1 MGFNSTVPG
10 LIGRK
15 CLEAKKLK
23 LNFFR
28 DVKIS
33 DMFCYAIPLLEQNL
47 DYVILH
53 VGSNDAPY
61 KARYFGWNIGINQF
75 H

>member
-1 MGFNSTVPG
+1 
-10 LIGRK
+10 
-15 CLEAKKLK
+15 
-23 LNFFR
+23 
-28 DVKIS
+28 
-33 DMFCYAIPLLEQNL
+33 MFCYAIPLLEQNL